1 MAKTIIFDRM
11 FNDNMMKNKLL
22 CLLVLP
28 LIFSACKS
36 KCVEDL
42 GILSTRDYAVKP
54 FDEIKV
60 NGPIRLV
67 MRQDSTYKVNVQS
80 DSSVIGMVKV
90 EVSGHELELKL
101 DAKQYC
107 GKDSIIISAGI
118 GDLKKLTA
126 DGAAHIYT
134 SSLIHVNDLEMNLS
148 GATMLMLQMN
158 AAKLTTHTDGA
169 ANVVLLGQ
177 AGVHELKSK
186 GAIQMTAFDFVT
198 GVSDLNVEGVAK
210 LKINVLNELKINSTG
225 SADIS
230 YKGSPGKL
238 DEKKTGTY
246 KLEKVN

>member
-1 MAKTIIFDRM
+1 
-11 FNDNMMKNKLL
+11 MMKKQLL

-28 LIFSACKS
+28 VLFTACKS

-42 GILSTRDYAVKP
+42 GILSTRDLALKP
-54 FDEIKV
+54 FDEITVK
-60 NGPIRLV
+60 GPVRLV
-67 MRQDSTYKVNVQS
+67 MRQDSSYKVNVQS
-80 DSSVIGMVKV
+80 DSAVIDMVKV
-90 EVSGHELELKL
+90 EVSGHELQVKL

-107 GKDSIIISAGI
+107 GKDSIIVSAGI
-118 GDLKKLTA
+118 GDLKKLKA
-126 DGAAHIYT
+126 EGAAHIYT
-134 SSLIHVNDLEMNLS
+134 SSLINVNDLEMNLS

-158 AAKLTTHTDGA
+158 AGKLTTNTDGA
-169 ANVVLLGQ
+169 ANIVLLGQ
-177 AGVHELKSK
+177 AGAHELKSK

-198 GVSDLNVEGVAK
+198 GISDLNVEGVAK

-230 YKGSPGKL
+230 YKGNPRKL